1 MKTIQSIAKAI
12 LAILDWLIGLT
23 ERILVLA
30 IALSVFY
37 VGWNI
42 FRTSNQQPLKDALQ
56 VLSADWKA
64 ALILLIPLLYQP
76 IKTIMPKI
84 TKLPGI
90 EFDKEKPET
99 ETELDKG
106 E

>member
-1 MKTIQSIAKAI
+1 MKTIQAIALGI
-12 LAILDWLIGLT
+12 LAFLDWLIGLT
-23 ERILVLA
+23 ERLLVLA
-30 IALSVFY
+30 IAMSVFY

-42 FRTSNQQPLKDALQ
+42 FHTGNQEPLKDALQ

-64 ALILLIPLLYQP
+64 VLILLIPLLYQQ
-76 IKTIMPKI
+76 IKTILPKI
-84 TKLPGI
+84 TKVAGI
-90 EFDKEKPET
+90 ELEKEKPET

>member
-1 MKTIQSIAKAI
+1 MKTIQSIAQGI
-12 LAILDWLIGLT
+12 LASLDWLIGLT
-23 ERILVLA
+23 ERLLVLA

-42 FRTSNQQPLKDALQ
+42 FHTGNQQPLKDALQ

-64 ALILLIPLLYQP
+64 VLILLIPLLYQP
-76 IKTIMPKI
+76 IKTILPKI

-90 EFDKEKPET
+90 EFGKEKVET
-99 ETELDKG
+99 EAELDEG